1 MSHIKSKKSARIVK
15 DYMEERY
22 SRNIGTVTIKEQ
34 EWIRDGSVFIA
45 GAGSL
50 GGYVAEYLLRMG
62 VGEIRIADFG
72 SFTEDSFNRQFAST
86 MENVG
91 KSKVLELEKKIKNI
105 SEKVKLTVFNERL
118 TKENAKQLIGNALI
132 VVDSFENPQNKL
144 ELKEICDELDLPLV
158 YASLLT
164 NGGIVS
170 TVLPKS
176 EKNEKLY
183 DMTVEHSIKP
193 SVTGM
198 AAGVIAGIQAT
209 EVINLL
215 LGRPSLKN
223 KMVVVDLNNYFM
235 EIADL

>member
-1 MSHIKSKKSARIVK
+1 
-15 DYMEERY
+15 MEERF
-22 SRNIGTVTIKEQ
+22 SRNIGTITIKEQ
-34 EWIRDGSVFIA
+34 EWLRDGSVFIA

-62 VGEIRIADFG
+62 VDEIRIADFG
-72 SFTEDSFNRQFAST
+72 AFTEDSFNRQFAST
-86 MENVG
+86 SENVG
-91 KSKVLELEKKIKNI
+91 KSKVLELEKRIKNI
-105 SEKVKLTVFNERL
+105 SPAVKLSAFNERL
-118 TKENAKQLIGNALI
+118 TKENAKQLIGSALV

-144 ELKEICDELDLPLV
+144 ELKEICEELNLPLV

-164 NGGIVS
+164 NGGIVA
-170 TVLPKS
+170 TVFPES
-176 EKNEKLY
+176 EKNQKLY
-183 DMTVEHSIKP
+183 DLSMEHTIKP
-193 SVTGM
+193 SVTSM

-215 LGRPSLKN
+215 LGRPTLKD